1 MDIIRTAQYVH
12 YSKVTACMCAHTHAH
27 IDTQTRTR
35 THTNAHTHT
44 RTHAHTHTRTHA
56 HTHTRTHAHTHT
68 RTHAHTH
75 THTHTHTDTCMH
87 IHHPQACCVCVLKS
101 VGTLC
106 VVIMLTSPGCCTWR
120 PLDNIVISLMSL
132 PHWVPPASHSAT
144 KCSHLMQYFP
154 G

>member
-27 IDTQTRTR
+27 IDTQTHTR
-35 THTNAHTHT
+35 THTH
-44 RTHAHTHTRTHA
+44 THAHTHTRTHA

-75 THTHTHTDTCMH
+75 THTHTHTLTH
-87 IHHPQACCVCVLKS
+87 ACTYTTHKHAVCVLKS

-106 VVIMLTSPGCCTWR
+106 VVIMLTSPGCGTWR

-132 PHWVPPASHSAT
+132 PHWVRPASHSAT